1 MSWSVTGHFSI
12 FSRNTQQDP
21 NHAIC
26 CQREDITLL
35 IRNFNFQLS
44 APLSASSTLHSY
56 RVAFNRNSNDSFVQ
70 GSKSYPQLYTSSSN
84 SVNETLTEASIRST
98 ETSLEQLKLVQSQNM
113 LLDDEGRIGPYV
125 DFTSFCQGVRKA
137 KDEGRIPEDA
147 VY

>member
-1 MSWSVTGHFSI
+1 MTGHFSI

-44 APLSASSTLHSY
+44 APMSASSTLRSY
-56 RVAFNRNSNDSFVQ
+56 SASFNTNSNDSLLQ
-70 GSKSYPQLYTSSSN
+70 GSKFDSQLYTLSSN
-84 SVNETLTEASIRST
+84 SINETLTEASI
-98 ETSLEQLKLVQSQNM
+98 TSSESSEQLKSIQSQNM

-125 DFTSFCQGVRKA
+125 DFTSFYQGVRKA
-137 KDEGRIPEDA
+137 KDEGTIPEDA

>member
-1 MSWSVTGHFSI
+1 M
-12 FSRNTQQDP
+12 
-21 NHAIC
+21 
-26 CQREDITLL
+26 
-35 IRNFNFQLS
+35 
-44 APLSASSTLHSY
+44 
-56 RVAFNRNSNDSFVQ
+56 Q

-125 DFTSFCQGVRKA
+125 DFTNFCQGVRKA